1 MAGTVSFKVYLTS
14 EEEEKQ
20 EVRRFGVDPDV
31 VTNFLYLREKL
42 QSIFPSVRGRHFTI
56 SWKDEDGD
64 NVTISSDEELQI
76 ALNETASAPVRK
88 LYLTLHSEY
97 QKPEDHPQ
105 QESNPKELAFHTGII
120 CDGCDNTVQG
130 FRYKCLQCPDYDL
143 CSRCE
148 AKGGHEEHCML
159 RLSVPVQWK
168 PHYAR
173 RLAHHMNR
181 FVRKAVNSNLSYGKE
196 AEDVPRCP
204 FSKENKENKEDKP
217 GKDGKYSKR
226 HGRRQCGGNEGQ
238 SWVDTFAVYLNDW
251 ANLPGECPMKAKSE
265 EKPGEKSEEKS
276 DAGQSS
282 EEKKEPKKS
291 DSHVELLKM
300 ISENLSQFLD
310 PLGIDMNIQVK
321 ANENEGKKGESTPS
335 TSNSASAP
343 PQESSSAP
351 GSLIG
356 DGKENIGEE
365 SKQKEKEKSPSPAMS
380 ESSEGSASGEK
391 PEVEGW
397 TIIPQA
403 NGAIPKTVTPPAAP
417 AVEENATSQ
426 PIYPKLPQ
434 AEEKT
439 IYHPNPTIQNSVE
452 AMMQMGF
459 SNEGGWL
466 TNLLV
471 SKNGDISKA
480 LDALQPVQR
489 N

>member
-14 EEEEKQ
+14 DDEGQE

-64 NVTISSDEELQI
+64 NVIISSDEELQI
-76 ALNETASAPVRK
+76 ALNETASANVRK

-97 QKPEDHPQ
+97 EKSEDHQ
-105 QESNPKELAFHTGII
+105 QPDASPKELALHAGII
-120 CDGCDNTVQG
+120 CDGCDKTVQG
-130 FRYKCLQCPDYDL
+130 LRYKCLQCADYDL

-148 AKGGHEEHCML
+148 AKGVHEEHCML

-168 PHYAR
+168 PHYSK

-181 FVRKAVNSNLSYGKE
+181 FVRKAVHNNILYCRE

-204 FSKENKENKEDKP
+204 FSKENKDEKP
-217 GKDGKYSKR
+217 GKDSKFHSKR
-226 HGRRQCGGNEGQ
+226 HGRRQCSGNEGQ
-238 SWVDTFAVYLNDW
+238 SWLDTFAVYLNDY
-251 ANLPGECPMKAKSE
+251 ANLPGECPMK
-265 EKPGEKSEEKS
+265 EKPEQ
-276 DAGQSS
+276 AT
-282 EEKKEPKKS
+282 EEKKEAKTS

-300 ISENLSQFLD
+300 IGENLSQFLD
-310 PLGIDMNIQVK
+310 PLGVNMNFQVK
-321 ANENEGKKGESTPS
+321 VNDNVENKSST
-335 TSNSASAP
+335 TAP
-343 PQESSSAP
+343 TTSSAP
-351 GSLIG
+351 ESSAPAPESSAASTAS
-356 DGKENIGEE
+356 DCDVNKENPGE
-365 SKQKEKEKSPSPAMS
+365 KENTLKEKSPSPARSM
-380 ESSEGSASGEK
+380 SSEGASSGEK

-397 TIIPQA
+397 TIIPPA
-403 NGAIPKTVTPPAAP
+403 NGAIPKTVTPPSAP
-417 AVEENATSQ
+417 VVEEKAATQ
-426 PIYPKLPQ
+426 PIYPKLLQP
-434 AEEKT
+434 EEKPSKI

-452 AMMQMGF
+452 TMMQMGF

-471 SKNGDISKA
+471 SMMGDIPKA